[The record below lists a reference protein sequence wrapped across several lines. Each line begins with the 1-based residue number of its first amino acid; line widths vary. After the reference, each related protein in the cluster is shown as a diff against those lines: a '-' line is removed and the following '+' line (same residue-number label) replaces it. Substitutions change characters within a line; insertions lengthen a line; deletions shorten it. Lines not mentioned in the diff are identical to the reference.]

1 MKDVKDLTLQE
12 INWILAKIE
21 GYKYVSVFHHQIMV
35 SNKKH
40 ESYDYNPC
48 ENWNRAA
55 DIVQREK
62 LTIVKGDL
70 VGALREFIYNTIG
83 GTVSLEGMK

>member
-1 MKDVKDLTLQE
+1 MKNVKDLTHQE
-12 INWILAKIE
+12 INWILANHE

-55 DIVQREK
+55 NIIMREK
-62 LTIVKGDL
+62 LTIVEGDL
-70 VGALREFIYNTIG
+70 VGAIREFIYNTFG
-83 GTVSLEGMK
+83 DTVSLEGMK